1 MPRFSMHFGSHF
13 KSVMRETLA
22 LGTMTHRLTAAHLQ
36 DTRPQEPIQ
45 CEPATRKHQHNLRG
59 SARLCCFQ
67 TSSLQ
72 LHKQFTAERMP
83 AQFHRTSPVPALKYQ
98 CRMEMISAL
107 PLQKKK
113 KYFFFWVFPQLFNRG
128 SIVSF
133 CQPAALVF
141 VFIHNRLPDS
151 RHRGKKRK
159 HRPLCLEMQYLNMIK
174 LG

>member
-1 MPRFSMHFGSHF
+1 
-13 KSVMRETLA
+13 
-22 LGTMTHRLTAAHLQ
+22 MTQRLTVACLQ
-36 DTRPQEPIQ
+36 DTRPQKPIL
-45 CEPATRKHQHNLRG
+45 CKAATRKNQHNLRG
-59 SARLCCFQ
+59 SAHLCCFQ

-72 LHKQFTAERMP
+72 LHMHFTVECMP

-98 CRMEMISAL
+98 CRTEMISAL
-107 PLQKKK
+107 PLHKKK
-113 KYFFFWVFPQLFNRG
+113 NYFFLVVFPQLCNRG

-151 RHRGKKRK
+151 RRRRKKRK
-159 HRPLCLEMQYLNMIK
+159 HRLLCLEMQYLNMIK